1 MKRMFSEEVLAD
13 AIRYKKTGK
22 HEYPELFLKDVLKI
36 GPICEVIDMVDENQF
51 RTIYKVDG
59 TDFFVPSNILK
70 EKVGVDMK

>member
-1 MKRMFSEEVLAD
+1 MKRMFSEEVLVD

-22 HEYPELFLKDVLKI
+22 HKYPELFLEDVLKI

>member
-1 MKRMFSEEVLAD
+1 MKRMFIEKVLVD
-13 AIRYKKTGK
+13 AIRYKKGNR

-36 GPICEVIDMVDENQF
+36 GPICEVVDTVDENQF
-51 RTIYKVDG
+51 RTLYKVDG